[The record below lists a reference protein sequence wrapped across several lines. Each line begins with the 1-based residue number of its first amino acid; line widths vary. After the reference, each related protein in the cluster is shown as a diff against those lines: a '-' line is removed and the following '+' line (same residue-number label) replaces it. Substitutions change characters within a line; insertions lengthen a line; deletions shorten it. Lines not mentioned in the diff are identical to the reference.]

1 MLGFGR
7 NKNNSFA
14 AKGAVS
20 KMTIFKV
27 HFKEQTIEINGD
39 DYDGHCNTPKDAEF
53 IAISQIEADGVEV
66 EL

>member
-1 MLGFGR
+1 
-7 NKNNSFA
+7 
-14 AKGAVS
+14 
-20 KMTIFKV
+20 MTIFKV